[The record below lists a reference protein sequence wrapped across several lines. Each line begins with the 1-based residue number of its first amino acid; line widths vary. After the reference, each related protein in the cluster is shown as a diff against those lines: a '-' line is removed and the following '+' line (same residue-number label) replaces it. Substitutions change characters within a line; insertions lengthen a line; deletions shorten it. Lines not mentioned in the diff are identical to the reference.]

1 MQLNIAILSKKT
13 ITKLSFNT
21 MNRPLVIRQMDDSI
35 MTKVRVPRDGW
46 VRTVRHAIGMK
57 LKDLA
62 RRLSLNDSTVS
73 RLEKGESDGSI
84 SLNSLRKLAD
94 AMDCDVVYGLVPRE
108 GSYSKVIK
116 RQARRHVD
124 QNFDAVNHSMMLE
137 KQQLTAEERERFVE
151 IRVEE
156 LSRAVDPVIWNS

>member
-1 MQLNIAILSKKT
+1 MQLNIAILSKKN

-35 MTKVRVPRDGW
+35 MKKVRVPRDGW
-46 VRTVRHAIGMK
+46 VRTFRHAIGMK

-124 QNFDAVNHSMMLE
+124 QNFDAVNHSMML
-137 KQQLTAEERERFVE
+137 K
-151 IRVEE
+151 
-156 LSRAVDPVIWNS
+156 NNN

>member
-1 MQLNIAILSKKT
+1 
-13 ITKLSFNT
+13 

-35 MTKVRVPRDGW
+35 MKKVRVPRDGW
-46 VRTVRHAIGMK
+46 VRTFRHAIGMK

-62 RRLSLNDSTVS
+62 RRLSLNHSTVS

-94 AMDCDVVYGLVPRE
+94 DMDCDVVYGLVPRE

-124 QNFDAVNHSMMLE
+124 QNFDAVNHSMML
-137 KQQLTAEERERFVE
+137 K
-151 IRVEE
+151 
-156 LSRAVDPVIWNS
+156 NNN